1 MRRITPRTA
10 VVAALLTGT
19 ALIGGTAVANAA
31 SAPTPPSSSTAAAP
45 IPSQDSLTPGDTVD
59 NPADPQGG
67 QHEATNEADDATE
80 APSAPEQPEVA
91 GSATTP

>member
-10 VVAALLTGT
+10 AVAALLTGT
-19 ALIGGTAVANAA
+19 ALIGGAAVANAA
-31 SAPTPPSSSTAAAP
+31 PAPTPPNSSTAATAT
-45 IPSQDSLTPGDTVD
+45 PSQDPLTPGDTVD

-80 APSAPEQPEVA
+80 AQSGPEQPEVA
-91 GSATTP
+91 DSATTP